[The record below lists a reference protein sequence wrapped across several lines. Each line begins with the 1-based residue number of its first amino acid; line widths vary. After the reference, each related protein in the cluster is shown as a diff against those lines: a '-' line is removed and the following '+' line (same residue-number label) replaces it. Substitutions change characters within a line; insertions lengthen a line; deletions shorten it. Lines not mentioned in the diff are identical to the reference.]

1 MVRTKGIP
9 TKKTPTGS
17 GDPLAVV
24 NSAGTDGA
32 AATVVTGKKPRKP
45 YRAKP
50 GKKALREIRH
60 YQRTTELVI
69 PKLPFQ
75 RLVREI
81 TQSAHSGDLRFTRN
95 AIGTLQEG
103 TEAYIIEVFGA
114 SLLSALFNSRVTV
127 MQKDMKLAQKL
138 RGHITVV

>member
-9 TKKTPTGS
+9 TKKTPSGS

-24 NSAGTDGA
+24 NSVGADGA
-32 AATVVTGKKPRKP
+32 AAVVTGKKPRKP
-45 YRAKP
+45 YRAKS

-60 YQRTTELVI
+60 LQKTTELVI

-95 AIGTLQEG
+95 AIGTLQEAA
-103 TEAYIIEVFGA
+103 EAYITEMFGA
-114 SLLSALFNSRVTV
+114 SLLSAVSNRRVTV
-127 MQKDMKLAQKL
+127 MQKDLKLAQKL
-138 RGHITVV
+138 RGPITFV